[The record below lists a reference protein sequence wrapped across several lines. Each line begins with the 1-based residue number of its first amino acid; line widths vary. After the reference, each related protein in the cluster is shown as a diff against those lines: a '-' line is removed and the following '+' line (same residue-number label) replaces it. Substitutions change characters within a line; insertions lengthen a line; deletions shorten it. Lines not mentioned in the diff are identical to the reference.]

1 MMLSY
6 FNEEHEKKSP
16 SCGILPTESDYSA
29 IEPEVHVSS
38 PIWDATSF

>member
-6 FNEEHEKKSP
+6 FNEEHEKKSFF
-16 SCGILPTESDYSA
+16 GILPTESDYSA